1 MAVRAVPRAT
11 DQAGERTQPGQAMN
25 RRATD
30 AGRVGVIDIGSN
42 SIRLVV
48 FDRLA
53 RVPIAVFNEKVMCGL
68 GRGIEETGRLDAEAV
83 ERALVNLRRFVAL
96 AEAMRVERLEALATA
111 AVRDARNG
119 AEFVREV
126 SRTCAIEARILDGA
140 EEARLSALGVLAAEP
155 TADGVMGDLGGG
167 SLELVELKEGG
178 IGRHVTLPLGPLR
191 VVPGAKD
198 SRRRMKEAIEQHL
211 AAVPWLRE
219 LEDRDFHPV
228 GGAWRALARVHME
241 QTGHPLHVIHNY
253 EMRWDDAEEFLQL
266 VSRLSPNSLSKMYGV
281 SRRRHETLPY
291 AALLMLQL
299 ARAMRPGRIVFS
311 AYGLREGW
319 MFDALPAQE
328 RARDPLIAAAGDQA
342 RAIGR
347 FGEDGLV
354 MADWMAELFAGETPA
369 QTRLRRAACLLA
381 DIGWLDH
388 PDYRAEHGFNRVL
401 RLPVVGVDHA
411 GRAYLALA
419 VFARYGGD
427 RDMPQ
432 VALARK
438 LLGKDE
444 LRLAWR
450 AGLAMRLGLTL
461 TGGTPGLLRQTRL
474 TRKDKGLALVPA
486 DAEAGRLVDGLMGEV
501 AQRRFDALA
510 QFLKDEDL

>member
-1 MAVRAVPRAT
+1 MPARAAQKAE
-11 DQAGERTQPGQAMN
+11 QAGEHDPSGA
-25 RRATD
+25 A
-30 AGRVGVIDIGSN
+30 AGGRVGVIDIGSN

-53 RVPIAVFNEKVMCGL
+53 RAPVAVFNEKVMCGL
-68 GRGIEETGRLDAEAV
+68 GRGIEETGKLDAQAI
-83 ERALVNLRRFVAL
+83 ERAMANLRRFVAL
-96 AEAMRVERLEALATA
+96 AQAMKVGRLEALATA
-111 AVRDARNG
+111 AVRDAKNG

-126 SRTCAIEARILDGA
+126 SRACGIEARVLDGA

-155 TADGVMGDLGGG
+155 AADGVMGDLGGG
-167 SLELVELKEGG
+167 SLELVAIKDGA

-191 VVPGAKD
+191 VVPAAKD
-198 SRRRMKEAIEQHL
+198 SRRRMKEAIEGHL
-211 AAVPWLRE
+211 AAVPWLRD
-219 LEDRDFHPV
+219 LEGRDFHPV

-241 QTGHPLHVIHNY
+241 QTGHPLHVIHGY
-253 EMRWDDAEEFLQL
+253 ELDWDDAEEFLQL

-291 AALLMLQL
+291 AALLMVQL
-299 ARAMRPGRIVFS
+299 ARLMRPRRIVFS

-319 MFDALPAQE
+319 MFDALPAAE
-328 RARDPLIAAAGDQA
+328 RARDPLIAAASDHA
-342 RAIGR
+342 REIGR

-354 MADWMAELFAGETPA
+354 MADWMADLFADETPA
-369 QTRLRRAACLLA
+369 MQRLRRAACLFA

-401 RLPVVGVDHA
+401 RLPVVGVDHP

-419 VFARYGGD
+419 IFARYGGD

-438 LLGKDE
+438 LLGKE
-444 LRLAWR
+444 GIRQAWR

-461 TGGTPGLLRQTRL
+461 TGGTPGLLGRTRL
-474 TRKDKGLALVPA
+474 VRKDKGLALLPV
-486 DAEAGRLVDGLMGEV
+486 DASAEPLIQSLMGEV
-501 AQRRFDALA
+501 SERRFDALG
-510 QFLKDEDL
+510 QFLKDDDL

>member
-1 MAVRAVPRAT
+1 
-11 DQAGERTQPGQAMN
+11 MN

-30 AGRVGVIDIGSN
+30 ASRIGVIDIGSN

-48 FDRLA
+48 FDRLV
-53 RVPIAVFNEKVMCGL
+53 RVPVAVFNEKVMCGL
-68 GRGIEETGRLDAEAV
+68 GRGIEETGRLDAQAV
-83 ERALVNLRRFVAL
+83 ERAMANLRRFIAL
-96 AEAMRVERLEALATA
+96 AGAMKVERLEALATA
-111 AVRDARNG
+111 AVRDAKNG
-119 AEFVREV
+119 ADFVREV
-126 SRTCAIEARILDGA
+126 TKACGIQAKILDGA

-167 SLELVELKEGG
+167 SLELVELKDGG

-191 VVPGAKD
+191 VMPGAKD
-198 SRRRMKEAIEQHL
+198 SRRRMKDTIERHL
-211 AAVPWLRE
+211 AEVSWLRE
-219 LEDRDFHPV
+219 LEGRDFHPV

-291 AALLMLQL
+291 ASLLMIQL
-299 ARAMRPGRIVFS
+299 ARLMRPKRIIFS

-319 MFDALPAQE
+319 MFDALPAAE
-328 RARDPLIAAAGDQA
+328 RARDPLIAAASEHA
-342 RAIGR
+342 REIGR

-354 MADWMAELFAGETPA
+354 MADWMADLFPDESPA
-369 QTRLRRAACLLA
+369 LKRLRHAACLFA

-401 RLPVVGVDHA
+401 RLPIVGIDHP
-411 GRAYLALA
+411 GRAYLAIA
-419 VFARYGGD
+419 IFARYGGD

-438 LLGKDE
+438 LLSKDE
-444 LRLAWR
+444 LRQAWR

-461 TGGTPGLLRQTRL
+461 TGGTPGLLHQTL
-474 TRKDKGLALVPA
+474 LVRKDRGLALLPA
-486 DAEAGRLVDGLMGEV
+486 DSDAEGMIDSLMGEV
-501 AQRRFDALA
+501 AQRRFDALN
-510 QFLKDEDL
+510 QFLRDDEL